1 MKRISS
7 REGLILVCTVA
18 LAIFPLALLGWY
30 VAERH
35 VNAETQLAQME
46 PRYARLL
53 GLEAQRTDIEAVLSR
68 ASEARSQYIYPAS
81 QDANQTGNAVQQR
94 IRDIFSAAGLQVISS
109 QVLPAK
115 DEKGFDRIPLTVR
128 TEGEM
133 LALQSALAVLTS
145 QLPIIVINDLDIQ
158 LQGGYAN
165 SDPKVAPRLSAQ
177 FGLSVLRERT

>member
-1 MKRISS
+1 MKRLSS
-7 REGLILVCTVA
+7 REGVILFCTVA
-18 LAIFPLALLGWY
+18 LAIVPLALLGWY
-30 VAERH
+30 VQQKH
-35 VNAETQLAQME
+35 QNAEAQLAQME

-53 GLEAQRTDIEAVLSR
+53 GLEAQRADIEALLSS
-68 ASEARSQYIYPAS
+68 ASGARTQYIYPAS
-81 QDANQTGNAVQQR
+81 QDANQTGNAAQQR
-94 IRDIFSAAGLQVISS
+94 IREIFSAAGLQVISS

-145 QLPIIVINDLDIQ
+145 QLPIILINDLDIQ
-158 LQGGYAN
+158 IQGYGN
-165 SDPKVAPRLSAQ
+165 PDPKAAPRLSAQ